1 VMAEGAEEKVSVTEA
16 IERIA
21 NEYAE
26 EQGWFVA
33 NALRPKLPEIA
44 ARLEAK
50 LPLFGYDIVEIKK
63 AQQ

>member
-1 VMAEGAEEKVSVTEA
+1 MEEEKVSISEA

-50 LPLFGYDIVEIKK
+50 LPLFGYEITEIKHP
-63 AQQ
+63 